1 MLFFIDIDT
10 LQKECYDMKEAYDRY
25 AEMKRYAEIA
35 EKLANTG
42 ER

>member
-1 MLFFIDIDT
+1 VLFFIDIDT

-25 AEMKRYAEIA
+25 AEIA